1 MDVNKIKSFLWKCV
15 VINFIILILM
25 LPILLFSDEV
35 YEIHSQWFQWFQ
47 GSKVEF
53 ATYIYY
59 ILGFYKLIWIFF
71 NVVPYL
77 ALRML
82 DKKDDENM

>member
-1 MDVNKIKSFLWKCV
+1 MGVNKIKSFLWKCV
-15 VINFIILILM
+15 VINFFILIFM
-25 LPILLFSDEV
+25 LPIFFFSDEV
-35 YEIHSQWFQWFQ
+35 YEIHSQWFQ

-59 ILGFYKLIWIFF
+59 ILGFYKLAWIFF
-71 NVVPYL
+71 NVVPYF

-82 DKKDDENM
+82 DKKDDESK

>member
-1 MDVNKIKSFLWKCV
+1 MGVKKIKSFLWKCV
-15 VINFIILILM
+15 VINFIILIFM
-25 LPILLFSDEV
+25 FPILLFSDEV
-35 YEIHSQWFQWFQ
+35 YEIHSQWFQ
-47 GSKVEF
+47 GSNEEF

-71 NVVPYL
+71 NVVPYI

-82 DKKDDENM
+82 DKKDDKNKG

>member
-35 YEIHSQWFQWFQ
+35 YEIHNQWFK
-47 GSKVEF
+47 GSKADF
-53 ATYIYY
+53 STYIYY
-59 ILGFYKLIWIFF
+59 ILGIYKLIWIFF
-71 NVVPYL
+71 NVVPYI

-82 DKKDDENM
+82 DKKDVENK

>member
-1 MDVNKIKSFLWKCV
+1 MGVNKIKNFLWKCV
-15 VINFIILILM
+15 VINFIILIFM
-25 LPILLFSDEV
+25 FPILLFSDEV
-35 YEIHSQWFQWFQ
+35 YKIHSQWFQWFQ
-47 GSKVEF
+47 GSKGEF

-82 DKKDDENM
+82 DKKDDKNK

>member
-1 MDVNKIKSFLWKCV
+1 MEVCCDKFYHLIFL
-15 VINFIILILM
+15 F
-25 LPILLFSDEV
+25 PIWLFSDEV
-35 YEIHSQWFQWFQ
+35 YKIHSQWFQ

-53 ATYIYY
+53 AAYIYY

-71 NVVPYL
+71 NVVPYI

-82 DKKDDENM
+82 DEKDNESK